1 MQFAVLTLLRRAP
14 ILIIVHKVNKFS
26 SQKQDFCR
34 AMSLYFV
41 SAAEIDCGDVLED
54 KDIKGLYPLCAAR
67 ELRGGELQVLSTKLT
82 LWLDLNHS
90 IF

>member
-26 SQKQDFCR
+26 SQKQGSDR
-34 AMSLYFV
+34 TMSSTLFLT
-41 SAAEIDCGDVLED
+41 AGIDCGETLED
-54 KDIKGLYPLCAAR
+54 KDIKGLYPLRAACG
-67 ELRGGELQVLSTKLT
+67 LRGGELQVLSTKLT